1 VDSNSFLNL
10 VNFYPSLLF
19 MNLMAQIRSI
29 VVYSVVGSLGKDNF
43 SLSCVILI
51 FGVFSKVSVRI
62 FKTVLAISLTKLD
75 FQGI

>member
-19 MNLMAQIRSI
+19 MNLMTQIRSI
-29 VVYSVVGSLGKDNF
+29 VVYSVVSSLGKDNF
-43 SLSCVILI
+43 SLNCVILI

-62 FKTVLAISLTKLD
+62 FKTVSAISLTKLD
-75 FQGI
+75 FQSI